1 MRRTRPLP
9 DGLELKLVLADP
21 AVVLGDRDRLRQLLT
36 NLVENA
42 IRYTPPPG
50 EIQVAV
56 RRRGER
62 AELVVSDTGIGIA
75 PEHQARVFERFY
87 RVDAARTR
95 SLGGTGLGLAIV
107 RQIAEAHGGS
117 VRLESE
123 LGRGS
128 AFTVEI
134 PLAPPTEPAPS
145 PPASEVAAPSGL
157 PG

>member
-1 MRRTRPLP
+1 
-9 DGLELKLVLADP
+9 
-21 AVVLGDRDRLRQLLT
+21 RLRQLLT

-56 RRRGER
+56 RRRGDH
-62 AELVVSDTGIGIA
+62 AELAVVDTGIGIA
-75 PEHQARVFERFY
+75 PAHQARVFERFY
-87 RVDAARTR
+87 RVDPARTR
-95 SLGGTGLGLAIV
+95 SLGGSGLGLAIV
-107 RQIAEAHGGS
+107 RQIADAHGGK

-123 LGRGS
+123 IGRGS

-134 PLAPPTEPAPS
+134 PLAPAEDHPPSPAPIGE
-145 PPASEVAAPSGL
+145 AAAPTGP